1 MQGRAQ
7 PPRVNR
13 VVGRMGRIRLRLG
26 LGTLPFGEATAANPD
41 LLDFPPA
48 VADGRAPVELY
59 VGTHPSMLRATRV
72 LVYSLLAVRDPRRGY
87 RVHLMSNL
95 RGIDRRGWRHGWQ
108 EYAQAAASLAGPSGR
123 ALYADA
129 TCLIASDPAP
139 LFDEARAGLVDL
151 TRTRWPGIA
160 QVAGPETW
168 GSPRGLPVAGEGIA
182 ARWHALEAAADAQ
195 GYLLF
200 TKRQP
205 SGEFAVLIEQ
215 YRQMHEEN
223 YFPGQRLKHH
233 VSAVRELVAGTGA
246 RTLLDYGSGKAEGY
260 RRIEGEPAD
269 SPWRTIDAWPGVR
282 VRCFDPGV
290 PAFSQL
296 PEEPCDGVISTD
308 VVEHLAPFD
317 VPWVL
322 AEMFQHARRFVFV
335 IASCMPAIKLLPD
348 GRNAHTTI
356 EPPDWW
362 RDEMHLAASRHADLA
377 WRLGCDVRTLLGKRT
392 TLYAP
397 RPAG

>member
-1 MQGRAQ
+1 MQ
-7 PPRVNR
+7 PETNR
-13 VVGRMGRIRLRLG
+13 IVGRLDRIRLKMG
-26 LGTLPFGEATAANPD
+26 LGMPPFGEATAAQPE
-41 LLDFPPA
+41 LLDFPAA
-48 VADGRAPVELY
+48 VADGRRPVEVF

-72 LVYSLLAVRDPRRGY
+72 LVYSLLEVRDPARGY
-87 RVHLMSNL
+87 RIHLMSNL
-95 RGIDRRGWRHGWQ
+95 RGIDREGWRSGWQ
-108 EYAQAAASLAGPSGR
+108 EYASAAAVQAGTASR
-123 ALYADA
+123 ALYVDA
-129 TCLIASDPAP
+129 TCLFNADPAP
-139 LFDEARAGLVDL
+139 LLDEAAAGLVDL
-151 TRTRWPGIA
+151 TRGRWPGITRLA
-160 QVAGPETW
+160 ARDTW
-168 GSPRGLPVAGEGIA
+168 ASPRGLPVSGAGEA

-195 GYLLF
+195 GFQLF
-200 TKRQP
+200 TSERP
-205 SGEFAVLIEQ
+205 SAEFAVLIDQ
-215 YRQMHEEN
+215 YRQMHDEN

-233 VSAVRELVAGTGA
+233 VGAVRELIADTGA
-246 RTLLDYGSGKAEGY
+246 TTLLDYGSGKAEGY
-260 RRIEGEPAD
+260 RRIPGEPVD

-290 PAFSQL
+290 PAFAKL
-296 PEEPCDGVISTD
+296 PDEPCDGVISTD

-322 AEMFQHARRFVFV
+322 GQMFAHARRFVFV

-362 RDEMHLAASRHADLA
+362 RDEMHLAATRHPQLT

-397 RPAG
+397 RTAA